1 MDDKRVSKWW
11 QNVNFWVNLFT
22 TQETR
27 VSSGQAWSYKP
38 YCCQVHRKTSART
51 WSQQR
56 QCEAWQQAL
65 ARRLISSAGI
75 RGLLP
80 DWWLSE
86 RQPDELPCSD
96 MAESHKAIVPGI
108 KGSCGA
114 WSPSARCRGTQRWSA
129 LVFMKKFENLR
140 ERQVNPRTR
149 HAYAGTLNS
158 QVKSTRPFSSSNPL
172 DWDIETRIKIFDNTM
187 LFYNPAVA

>member
-1 MDDKRVSKWW
+1 MTKCSFLSEPVYNPRDQSK
-11 QNVNFWVNLFT
+11 L
-22 TQETR
+22 R
-27 VSSGQAWSYKP
+27 SSMVLQTLLLSSSSE
-38 YCCQVHRKTSART
+38 TSARA

-96 MAESHKAIVPGI
+96 MTESHKAIIPGI

-129 LVFMKKFENLR
+129 LGFMKKFEYLQ

-187 LFYNPAVA
+187 LFYNPAGCVN